1 MQRLKDY
8 SKFIAWHA
16 GLAYLLLWAVTFWT
30 LDEGALVF
38 GKSGCYPDSA
48 KVLFYWVCQPGS
60 PIGILAS
67 VANAALTV
75 TVWAPVFL
83 AAATVRA
90 DATEIAALTIAVH
103 VIGLPLGILAVIRML
118 AAAFDWRNR
127 LGERR
132 RQDAALAALPAAG
145 ADTAVAPAAVGPVP
159 APRPMPPRPVQPV
172 KPRGQFGLRSQLGDD
187 R

>member
-30 LDEGALVF
+30 LDEGTLVF

-48 KVLFYWVCQPGS
+48 KVLFYWVCEPGS

-67 VANAALTV
+67 IANAALTA

-83 AAATVRA
+83 AAASVQSGP
-90 DATEIAALTIAVH
+90 DAIAIAAVIIAVH

-118 AAAFDWRNR
+118 AAAFDWRTR
-127 LGERR
+127 LDDHVRARTPVAEAPGHV
-132 RQDAALAALPAAG
+132 AAAAATAASEPAS
-145 ADTAVAPAAVGPVP
+145 VEQI
-159 APRPMPPRPVQPV
+159 MPPRPAQKV
-172 KPRGQFGLRSQLGDD
+172 KPRGQFGLRN
-187 R
+187 